1 MKKFKQAFTIAE
13 LLLCIAIIGVISA
26 MGMTLTR
33 YNVEKAYRS
42 YWQTGYNS
50 LLSIITQSYND
61 LNEINSANIIKTCN
75 NILRDIPYDPDSVE
89 LNRNL
94 IVASNGITYNIG
106 ADETTYVPITMTV
119 PSPKTRKN
127 PNGVSQTRLAYIKIN
142 DNDGILI
149 PLAPEDDTQIDLRNS
164 ELLKFYIDDGLTGR
178 RVFNTGELVTSDD
191 GKKPIISR
199 TFSDAFCHS
208 SEMQKE
214 ENKTNINQFFNP
226 NCDGITKEAGVIKPM
241 KPRY

>member
-13 LLLCIAIIGVISA
+13 LLLCIAIIGIISA

-61 LNEINSANIIKTCN
+61 FNDITSDHIIKTCN
-75 NILRDIPYDPDSVE
+75 NILRDIPYDPDSEE
-89 LNRNL
+89 LNRNP
-94 IVASNGITYNIG
+94 IVASNGIIYNIDIG
-106 ADETTYVPITMTV
+106 ASTETSIPITMTV

-127 PNGVSQTRLAYIKIN
+127 PKGVSQTRLAYIKIN

-149 PLAPEDDTQIDLRNS
+149 PLAPDDDTQIDLRNS

-208 SEMQKE
+208 SEMQNNLDTIK
-214 ENKTNINQFFNP
+214 QFFNP
-226 NCDGITKEAGVIKPM
+226 NCDGIDTEDGVIKPM